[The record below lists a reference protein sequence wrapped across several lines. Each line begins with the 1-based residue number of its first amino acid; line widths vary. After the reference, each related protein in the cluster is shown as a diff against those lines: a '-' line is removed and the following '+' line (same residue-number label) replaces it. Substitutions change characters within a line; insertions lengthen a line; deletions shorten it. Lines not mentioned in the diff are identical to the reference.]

1 MLADAVAQGSTVLLS
16 APGIIVMQGGLP
28 VSLNGVWLG
37 AVGVSGA
44 TSEQDEQVA
53 AAGIAALRP

>member
-1 MLADAVAQGSTVLLS
+1 MLADAVAGGSSVLLS
-16 APGIIVMQGGLP
+16 APGLVLMQGGLP
-28 VSLNGVWLG
+28 ISLNGIWLG

-53 AAGIAALRP
+53 AAGIAALKP